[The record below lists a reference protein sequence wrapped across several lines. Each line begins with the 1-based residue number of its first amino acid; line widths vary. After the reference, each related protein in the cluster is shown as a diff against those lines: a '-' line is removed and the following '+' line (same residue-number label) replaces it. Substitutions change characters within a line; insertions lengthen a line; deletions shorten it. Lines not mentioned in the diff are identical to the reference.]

1 MAHWQLGD
9 KEQARKQYDHA
20 VQWMEKNKR
29 QDEELLRFRVEAARL
44 LMIAEPSNTEN
55 IPTKD
60 EKKSPPKK

>member
-29 QDEELLRFRVEAARL
+29 QDEELLRFRAEAAEL
-44 LMIAEPSNTEN
+44 LMIADKAKPKSNSGRKSTTE
-55 IPTKD
+55 TFRD
-60 EKKSPPKK
+60 

>member
-29 QDEELLRFRVEAARL
+29 QDEELLRFRVEAAEL
-44 LMIAEPSNTEN
+44 LMIADKAKPKSDSGQKSTTE
-55 IPTKD
+55 TFRD
-60 EKKSPPKK
+60 